1 MSFGSDPRFRDT
13 FNFSPTTQRSGTLSM
28 AFRKKGHTTL
38 RRARTPEDKDKVREA
53 FIAAGRKLFAEEEPD
68 TVSLRRIASAAGYAP
83 AAIYQYFEDQADLFF
98 HIRSQ
103 DMQAA
108 TEYLRRLTE
117 GVIDPEVRVKTL
129 FVGVADYWLAHMDHF
144 MNIFPV
150 RIQGQ
155 PVPRIGGLTFGQSKV
170 VQDSLALH
178 YGVVDALFST
188 FTHPPLPAR
197 QAADL
202 LIASVYGSIAFPEM
216 TRTMEWSDLP
226 TLIRTLVDTIVDSW
240 VAQGVRKRK

>member
-1 MSFGSDPRFRDT
+1 
-13 FNFSPTTQRSGTLSM
+13 M
-28 AFRKKGHTTL
+28 AFRKNSHTTL

-83 AAIYQYFEDQADLFF
+83 AAIYQYFEGQADLFF
-98 HIRSQ
+98 HIRSH

-108 TEYLRRLTE
+108 TDYLRLLTE
-117 GVIDPEVRVKTL
+117 GVSDPKVRVKTL

-150 RIQGQ
+150 RMQAQ
-155 PVPRIGGLTFGQSKV
+155 PVARIGGLTFGQSTV
-170 VQDSLALH
+170 VQESLALH
-178 YGVVDALFST
+178 YEVVDALFIT
-188 FTHPPLPAR
+188 FASPPLPSR

-202 LIASVYGSIAFPEM
+202 LMASVYGSIAFPQM

-226 TLIRTLVDTIVDSW
+226 TLIGTLVETIVDSW
-240 VAQGVRKRK
+240 VAQGGRRRKTARTP